1 MRMWTENS
9 AAGATFQ
16 AQLQDGE
23 TPVVLITTEIPQLE
37 LMLTMEEVRSLLAA
51 VLPVVGE
58 VVHEQVAGFLAG
70 H

>member
-1 MRMWTENS
+1 MRMWTEAA

-16 AQLQDGE
+16 AELQEGE
-23 TPVVLITTEIPQLE
+23 TPVVLITTEVPQLE

-51 VLPVVGE
+51 VLPVVGD
-58 VVHEQVAGFLAG
+58 VMHEQAAGYLAG